1 MPVFTSGAILATAL
15 CFSSSMVSIFCLRAR
30 KVLSDKRWSL
40 SCSSSCLV
48 ICSRATQVESSSFS
62 GQLMLFMPLVW
73 HLQKWSLS
81 RLCPYYASTIWTFYN
96 KHFLNQSLRHHCL
109 GLIRMDSNISRCL
122 MKTFYLRG
130 GRSAVVSSKER
141 KGQVFLLQRQRR
153 FLFDKLSLLLLYTSV
168 YLPLHVLTGRLE
180 EQKTPQYKSFFLLFL
195 LQGLAY

>member
-1 MPVFTSGAILATAL
+1 
-15 CFSSSMVSIFCLRAR
+15 MVSIFCLRAR
-30 KVLSDKRWSL
+30 KGLSDKRWSL

-81 RLCPYYASTIWTFYN
+81 RLCPYYASTIWTFYS
-96 KHFLNQSLRHHCL
+96 KHFLNHSLRHHCL
-109 GLIRMDSNISRCL
+109 GLIRMDANISRCL
-122 MKTFYLRG
+122 TKMFYLRG

-141 KGQVFLLQRQRR
+141 KRQVFLLQRQRR

-168 YLPLHVLTGRLE
+168 YLPLHVLTGSLE